1 MCIWWINKNVRTGN
15 RSRTAETS
23 CTQRIVELACRRLE
37 TADLC
42 SSEYVVSSS
51 NRNTSSV
58 VMPVN
63 NICDLRPPSPLPRTV
78 KIPASDYDLIAQF
91 SGDPNYQVVEML
103 SSARTQKPDRH
114 VAEMLSST
122 RTRKPDL

>member
-1 MCIWWINKNVRTGN
+1 MCIWWINKMSVPVTAAALLKRAA
-15 RSRTAETS
+15 RSASWSLRVDAWKPLTCA
-23 CTQRIVELACRRLE
+23 A
-37 TADLC
+37 A
-42 SSEYVVSSS
+42 
-51 NRNTSSV
+51 NTSS
-58 VMPVN
+58 PAAIATHHPWSCQCN
-63 NICDLRPPSPLPRTV
+63 NICDLRPPPPLPRTV